1 MEIWSKVWP
10 FLVAILFFGLLISIH
25 ELGHFTFAKLFK
37 VKVNEF
43 ALGMG
48 PALFKKKKGETTYA
62 LRLLPIGGY
71 VSMEGEDSESEDE
84 NAFNR
89 KKVWQKLIIVAAG
102 AIMNL
107 ILGVLIVAICLSM
120 DDLVGTTQI
129 LNFQEN
135 AISQQT
141 GLEEGDILL
150 EIDGRKVFS
159 DMDINFLMTRSDDGI
174 FDMTVRRDGKKVEL
188 EGVTFH
194 TQKQDGYTLIT
205 YDFVILGKETT
216 VFNVLTTAVKQT
228 ASITRLVWLSLFD
241 LVTGR
246 FGLADLSGPVGTV
259 NILADVTSSA
269 VESRANLISAL
280 TLMAFV
286 SINIGVFNL
295 LPVPA
300 LDGGRLFFLIIEGIR
315 RKPIKPKYEGYIHG
329 AGLVLLLLLMVAV
342 TFNDI
347 VNLIRNPWLMPSAC
361 RLRAL
366 LPMLLC
372 TRLWRVATR
381 SL

>member
-1 MEIWSKVWP
+1 MWP

-48 PALFKKKKGETTYA
+48 PAIFKKKKGETTYA

-71 VSMEGEDSESEDE
+71 VSMEGEDEESTDE

-89 KKVWQKLIIVAAG
+89 KKVWQKFIIVAAG

-107 ILGVLIVAICLSM
+107 ILGVVIVATCLAM

-129 LNFQEN
+129 IQFQEN

-141 GLEEGDILL
+141 GLKEGDVLL

-159 DMDINFLMTRSDDGI
+159 DMDISFLMSRSDDGI
-174 FDMTVRRDGKKVEL
+174 FDMTVRRDGEKVEL
-188 EGVTFH
+188 SDVTFK
-194 TQKQDGYTLIT
+194 TEKQDGYTLIT
-205 YDFVILGKETT
+205 YDFIILGKEPT
-216 VFNVLTTAVKQT
+216 VFNVVGNAFKQT
-228 ASITRLVWLSLFD
+228 ASIGRLVWLSLFD
-241 LVTGR
+241 LVTGK
-246 FGLADLSGPVGTV
+246 FGLSDLSGPVGTV
-259 NILADVTSSA
+259 NIIADVTSSA

-280 TLMAFV
+280 TMMAFV
-286 SINIGVFNL
+286 SINIGIFNL
-295 LPVPA
+295 LPLPA
-300 LDGGRLFFLIIEGIR
+300 LDGGRLFFLAVEGIR
-315 RKPIKPKYEGYIHG
+315 RKPINPKYEGYVHG
-329 AGLVLLLLLMVAV
+329 AGLALLLLLMVVV

-347 VNLIRNPWLMPSAC
+347 VNLIK
-361 RLRAL
+361 
-366 LPMLLC
+366 
-372 TRLWRVATR
+372 T
-381 SL
+381 

>member
-48 PALFKKKKGETTYA
+48 PAIFKKKKGETTYA

-71 VSMEGEDSESEDE
+71 VSMEGEDEESADE

-89 KKVWQKLIIVAAG
+89 KKVWQKIIIVAAG

-107 ILGVLIVAICLSM
+107 ILGVVIVATCLAM
-120 DDLVGTTQI
+120 DDLVGTTEI
-129 LNFQEN
+129 LQFEEN

-141 GLEEGDILL
+141 GLQAGDQLL
-150 EIDGRKVFS
+150 EIDGHKVFS
-159 DMDINFLMTRSDDGI
+159 DMDISFLMTRSDDGV

-188 EGVTFH
+188 EDVTFK
-194 TQKQDGYTLIT
+194 TQKQDGYTLIS

-216 VFNVLTTAVKQT
+216 FLNVISTAVKQT
-228 ASITRLVWLSLFD
+228 VSIARLVWLSLFD
-241 LVTGR
+241 LVTGK

-269 VESRANLISAL
+269 VESKANLISAL
-280 TLMAFV
+280 TLMSFV
-286 SINIGVFNL
+286 SINIGIFNL
-295 LPVPA
+295 LPLPA

-315 RKPIKPKYEGYIHG
+315 RKPINPKYEGYVHG
-329 AGLVLLLLLMVAV
+329 AGLALLLLLMVVV

-347 VNLIRNPWLMPSAC
+347 INLIRN
-361 RLRAL
+361 
-366 LPMLLC
+366 
-372 TRLWRVATR
+372 
-381 SL
+381 

>member
-1 MEIWSKVWP
+1 MWP

-48 PALFKKKKGETTYA
+48 PAIFKKKKGETTYA

-71 VSMEGEDSESEDE
+71 VSMEGEDEESADE
-84 NAFNR
+84 NAFGN
-89 KKVWQKLIIVAAG
+89 KKVWQKFIIVAAG

-107 ILGVLIVAICLSM
+107 ILGVVIVATCLSM
-120 DDLVGTTQI
+120 DELVGTTQI
-129 LNFQEN
+129 LTFQEN

-141 GLEEGDILL
+141 GLQEGDQLL
-150 EIDGRKVFS
+150 EIDGHKVFS
-159 DMDINFLMTRSDDGI
+159 DMDISFLMTRSDDGV

-188 EGVTFH
+188 EGVTFQ

-216 VFNVLTTAVKQT
+216 FLNVLTTAVKQT
-228 ASITRLVWLSLFD
+228 ASIARLVWLSLFD
-241 LVTGR
+241 LITGK

-269 VESRANLISAL
+269 VESRENLISAL
-280 TLMAFV
+280 TLMSFV

-295 LPVPA
+295 LPLPA
-300 LDGGRLFFLIIEGIR
+300 LDGGRLFFLVIEGIR
-315 RKPIKPKYEGYIHG
+315 RKPINPKYEGYIHG
-329 AGLVLLLLLMVAV
+329 AGLALLLLLMVAV

-347 VNLIRNPWLMPSAC
+347 VNLIRN
-361 RLRAL
+361 
-366 LPMLLC
+366 
-372 TRLWRVATR
+372 
-381 SL
+381 

>member
-48 PALFKKKKGETTYA
+48 PAIFKKKKGETTYA

-71 VSMEGEDSESEDE
+71 VSMEGEDEESADE
-84 NAFNR
+84 NAFGN

-107 ILGVLIVAICLSM
+107 ILGVVIVATCLSM
-120 DDLVGTTQI
+120 EDLVGTTQI
-129 LNFQEN
+129 LQFQEN

-141 GLEEGDILL
+141 GLQEGDQLL
-150 EIDGRKVFS
+150 EIDGHRVFS
-159 DMDINFLMTRSDDGI
+159 DMDISFLMTRSDDGV

-188 EGVTFH
+188 EGVTFQ

-216 VFNVLTTAVKQT
+216 FLNVLTTAVKQT
-228 ASITRLVWLSLFD
+228 ASIARLVWLSLFD
-241 LVTGR
+241 LITGK

-269 VESRANLISAL
+269 VESRENLISAL
-280 TLMAFV
+280 TLMSFV

-295 LPVPA
+295 LPLPA
-300 LDGGRLFFLIIEGIR
+300 LDGGRMFFLIIEGIR
-315 RKPIKPKYEGYIHG
+315 RKPINPKYEGYIHG
-329 AGLVLLLLLMVAV
+329 AGLALLLLLMVAV

-347 VNLIRNPWLMPSAC
+347 VNLIRN
-361 RLRAL
+361 
-366 LPMLLC
+366 
-372 TRLWRVATR
+372 
-381 SL
+381 

>member
-1 MEIWSKVWP
+1 M
-10 FLVAILFFGLLISIH
+10 AFFSSNFIH

-48 PALFKKKKGETTYA
+48 PAIFKKKKGETTYA

-141 GLEEGDILL
+141 GLKEGDQIL
-150 EIDGRKVFS
+150 EIDGHKVFS
-159 DMDINFLMTRSDDGI
+159 DMDINFLMTRSDDGV

-295 LPVPA
+295 LPIPA

-347 VNLIRNPWLMPSAC
+347 VNLIRN
-361 RLRAL
+361 
-366 LPMLLC
+366 
-372 TRLWRVATR
+372 
-381 SL
+381 